1 MSTNTKWMWLLV
13 NLFCTVVLTVQL
25 VVVLDSYVNPT
36 NTRTW
41 DEEVMLADI
50 EFPVV
55 FKICVIPGFNEKALH
70 NAGYNDTFY
79 YFLGQSAFNKSMYGW
94 AGHTNNSEQ
103 YKTVQ
108 EVLTEVINYDIH
120 DILKK
125 IYVWTRDKVDI
136 DIPLKYL
143 KSSQVNYPHNCLSMR
158 LSNMSELEGK
168 SIHQL
173 FILVANLSTYSIQVQ
188 LRGQGCTNCGH
199 LDSD

>member
-94 AGHTNNSEQ
+94 AVGCPR
-103 YKTVQ
+103 KTLFR
-108 EVLTEVINYDIH
+108 EN
-120 DILKK
+120 KK
-125 IYVWTRDKVDI
+125 RNPTRI
-136 DIPLKYL
+136 SL
-143 KSSQVNYPHNCLSMR
+143 
-158 LSNMSELEGK
+158 G
-168 SIHQL
+168 
-173 FILVANLSTYSIQVQ
+173 
-188 LRGQGCTNCGH
+188 G
-199 LDSD
+199 

>member
-50 EFPVV
+50 EFPLI
-55 FKICVIPGFNEKALH
+55 FKICVIPGFNEKAI
-70 NAGYNDTFY
+70 NDAGYYDTYF
-79 YFLGQSAFNKSMYGW
+79 YFLGQSLFDNRTYGW

-108 EVLTEVINYDIH
+108 EVLTEVTNYDIH
-120 DILKK
+120 DIIKE
-125 IYVWTRDKVDI
+125 IYVWTMDKIAINV
-136 DIPLKYL
+136 PLSYL
-143 KSSQVNYPHNCLSMR
+143 KSSHVNYPHNCLSLE
-158 LSNMSELEGK
+158 LSN
-168 SIHQL
+168 
-173 FILVANLSTYSIQVQ
+173 
-188 LRGQGCTNCGH
+188 
-199 LDSD
+199 